1 MLAQLKGSEEVYAIK
16 VLKKVVIIQDDDVDC
31 TRTELRIL
39 TLAVKHPFLTALH
52 SSFQTK
58 VHTRLRLRV
67 RLHEHST
74 VYCTCKLSL
83 AAPPSRARLMLSLPL
98 PLPIPAAS
106 PSTDADAVM
115 HDEVMIDVLH
125 SHESAQHL

>member
-16 VLKKVVIIQDDDVDC
+16 VLKKDVIIQDDDVDC

-58 VHTRLRLRV
+58 VHTHDSRLTT
-67 RLHEHST
+67 HDYEHAHSLPANSPSL
-74 VYCTCKLSL
+74 YSRHALSS
-83 AAPPSRARLMLSLPL
+83 PSPSPSPSRSPS
-98 PLPIPAAS
+98 LPIPMLRRQLML
-106 PSTDADAVM
+106 T
-115 HDEVMIDVLH
+115 L
-125 SHESAQHL
+125 